1 MDRVV
6 TGNAGKTEQTMEVDV
21 RLAFFVPYMGQD
33 DKDFEKST
41 FVLPFF
47 IHYNI
52 AKGSKVYEL
61 S

>member
-1 MDRVV
+1 MNRVV

-21 RLAFFVPYMGQD
+21 RLAFLYPPWGKMNRL
-33 DKDFEKST
+33 EKSM

-47 IHYNI
+47 IHYNT